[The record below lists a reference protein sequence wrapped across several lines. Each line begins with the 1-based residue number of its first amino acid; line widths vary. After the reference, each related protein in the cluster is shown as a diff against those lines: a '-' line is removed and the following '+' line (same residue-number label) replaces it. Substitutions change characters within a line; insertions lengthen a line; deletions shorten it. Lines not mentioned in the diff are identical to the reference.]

1 MAASGRLPGH
11 RARAS
16 WSRRFRYSSMRM
28 AKKTRRQ
35 QQQQRRRAA
44 AVTPPSVTAV
54 PATDGTAGVDDDPMA
69 VAGSDGGAG
78 VDEDVVAAGSV
89 LDGPRPPSAGAV
101 EVGHRR
107 IGRVDAA
114 TAQGRRGRP
123 SAHTGN
129 AAAQFEPLDPEDAAI
144 PFDRVP
150 YVPSDLRRV
159 AAIALLMLAIILVAA
174 VIVTNVVK

>member
-16 WSRRFRYSSMRM
+16 WSRRFRYPSRLM

-35 QQQQRRRAA
+35 QQRRRSAA
-44 AVTPPSVTAV
+44 ATPPSAAAV
-54 PATDGTAGVDDDPMA
+54 PATGAAAAVDDALMA
-69 VAGSDGGAG
+69 VAGSDAG
-78 VDEDVVAAGSV
+78 MDEDVVAAGSV

-123 SAHTGN
+123 TNPGN
-129 AAAQFEPLDPEDAAI
+129 TAAQFEPLDPEDAAI